1 MLPIDADKA
10 MSKSEDKS
18 PFNRR
23 NFLKTSLVASVAA
36 STMSAAAA
44 WEGSAAALPAV
55 TGPGTAH
62 PSVIGV
68 TRTRSAPPLKKPWQ
82 NCIAVDLP
90 ATLLRA
96 DLQSHLAKLHRDI
109 GYRYIRTYGFFHDEM
124 AIVTRREDG
133 SLAFR
138 WDQANK
144 ALDMLIETGLRPF
157 VNLSPMPVA
166 LASGATTVF
175 DWVNATPPRDYAEW
189 GRLVGAFAQH
199 CLDRYGLDE
208 IAQWYFEVWNEPN
221 INFWTGTQEDY
232 WKLYDVSALALKTVS
247 PRLRVGGPVSAR
259 CAWVGE
265 IIAHCTTRG
274 VPLDFISTHI
284 YPQDEWV
291 LYPGLR
297 GSPHQPGK
305 FVPDMVRKVR
315 EAVRQSAMPS
325 LEVHLTEW
333 NSMVPLPDGQI
344 LFDRNPSLDDVS
356 AAATACDLAL
366 AVDDD
371 CDTFCWWTASDI
383 VEQGGMPQ
391 SEFCGTWGLLTP
403 GSLQKASFNAFSFL
417 SRLRG
422 GRFEVRH
429 ETLPPGC
436 GLVATGEG
444 ERLQVL
450 LWFRDLSAYGAEAPQ
465 PWTGTLELPWTDA
478 AKPLLIEERIA
489 AHAGSCYE
497 TWQSLGAPQNL
508 SPAEFNLLKAHS
520 VPETRIVKLEAAGG
534 GVTHEFR
541 LMPGEVLL
549 CELGPQGAAALPKK
563 PLREEVAAWYAAH
576 RKKN

>member
-1 MLPIDADKA
+1 

-18 PFNRR
+18 VFNRR
-23 NFLKTSLVASVAA
+23 NFLKTGLAASVAA
-36 STMSAAAA
+36 GTMSTAAA
-44 WEGSAAALPAV
+44 WEGSAVALPTGAGPEAACPTIIRV
-55 TGPGTAH
+55 TGTQ
-62 PSVIGV
+62 
-68 TRTRSAPPLKKPWQ
+68 SAPPLRKPWQ

-90 ATLLRA
+90 GTLLRA
-96 DLQSHLAKLHRDI
+96 DLQSHLAKLRRDI
-109 GYRYIRTYGFFHDEM
+109 GYRYVRTYAILYEEM
-124 AIVTRREDG
+124 AIVARREDR

-138 WDQANK
+138 WDQTDK
-144 ALDMLIETGLRPF
+144 VLDMLIETGLRPF

-175 DWVNATPPRDYAEW
+175 DWVNATPPRDHAEW
-189 GRLVGAFAQH
+189 GQLVTAFARH
-199 CLDRYGLDE
+199 CRDRYGLDE

-232 WKLYDVSALALKTVS
+232 WKLYDVSSAALKAVS

-259 CAWVGE
+259 CEWIGE
-265 IIAHCTTRG
+265 IIAHCTKSG

-297 GSPHQPGK
+297 GSPHQPGR
-305 FVPDMVRKVR
+305 FVPDMVRRVR
-315 EAVRQSAMPS
+315 ETVRESAMPG

-333 NSMVPLPDGQI
+333 ASMVPLPDGQI
-344 LFDRNPSLDDVS
+344 LWDKNPSLDDLS

-366 AVDDD
+366 AVDED

-403 GSLQKASFNAFSFL
+403 SSLPKASFNAFSFL

-422 GRFEVRH
+422 SRLEIQH

-436 GLVATGEG
+436 GLVATSEG

-450 LWFRDLSAYGAEAPQ
+450 LWFRDLTIYGAGVPQ
-465 PWTGTLELPWTDA
+465 HWEGTLELPWTGA
-478 AKPLLIEERIA
+478 AKPLLIGERIA

-497 TWQSLGAPQNL
+497 TWQSLGSPQNL
-508 SPAEFNLLKAHS
+508 SSAEHNILKAHS
-520 VPETRIVKLEAAGG
+520 VPETGLFKPEAQGSRI
-534 GVTHEFR
+534 THEFR

-549 CELGPQGAAALPKK
+549 YELSLQGVVALPKR
-563 PLREEVAAWYAAH
+563 PLREDVAAWYAAH
-576 RKKN
+576 REKSK